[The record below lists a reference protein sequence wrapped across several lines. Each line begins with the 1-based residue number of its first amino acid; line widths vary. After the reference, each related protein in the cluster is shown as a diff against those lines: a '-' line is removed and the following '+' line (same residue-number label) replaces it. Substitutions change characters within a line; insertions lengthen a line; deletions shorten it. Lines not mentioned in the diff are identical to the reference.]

1 MNLAGRT
8 VLITGGRR
16 VGSHLAREVA
26 RRGAN
31 VAMTWFSRREP
42 IERTIAEVEALGVR
56 GLAIQADLR
65 EAEQAGRFVADA
77 ARTFGSVDVLVN
89 MASIFEAT
97 PFNELTPADF
107 HNHLAANLTG
117 PYFTSLAA
125 ARQMRTQ
132 PIVDGLQ
139 GKILNFTDWA
149 IERPYRNFLPYFIA
163 KGGLATM
170 TAALAVELAPTIAVS
185 AIAPAMIDPPPQ
197 LSSEEIEAIRDASPL
212 RRIGSPQ
219 DAVNLALFLLEGSDF
234 VTGATYRLDGG
245 RFLGVSSE
253 MES

>member
-1 MNLAGRT
+1 MKLAGRT

-42 IERTIAEVEALGVR
+42 IEQTIADVESLGVR

-65 EAEQAGRFVADA
+65 DPDQAERFVSEA
-77 ARTFGSVDVLVN
+77 ARTLGSVDVLVN

-97 PFNELTPADF
+97 PFDELTPTDF
-107 HNHLAANLTG
+107 HDHVAANLTG
-117 PYFTSLAA
+117 PYFTAIAA

-132 PIVDGLQ
+132 PVVDGLQ
-139 GKILNFTDWA
+139 GKIINFTDWA
-149 IERPYRNFLPYFIA
+149 VDRPYRNFLPYFIA
-163 KGGLATM
+163 KGGLAAM
-170 TAALAVELAPTIAVS
+170 TAALAVELAPTIAVN
-185 AIAPAMIDPPPQ
+185 AIAPAMIDPPPH
-197 LSSEEIEAIRDASPL
+197 LSAEEIAAIRDESPL

-219 DAVNLALFLLEGSDF
+219 DAVNLAMFLIEGSDF

-245 RFLGVSSE
+245 RFLGAAPDQE
-253 MES
+253 P